1 MKMQVV
7 VLAVALAAGGCA
19 ENPYIR
25 QAETRGVVWGV
36 VGTTLVAG
44 MLYSIFSYRQQQ
56 AAGARYVPSNPPVGA
71 KVVACP
77 SGVPA
82 STICWIMPDEG
93 VPAPAGKKA
102 SPNKWQEQGGETGN
116 FKSEKKGEPTDASC
130 AWAKNKAGENVWRC
144 RNACGK

>member
-102 SPNKWQEQGGETGN
+102 SPNKGQ
-116 FKSEKKGEPTDASC
+116 EPTDASC